1 MKREKFM
8 YYLWVMQTI
17 TFGFV
22 LIMSVIIFL
31 VSNKAILKAIYSV
44 IIIMDSLFLPVLV
57 IYVMKFKEIRPKEMA
72 INNVLK
78 NDNNYKKYIHYVY
91 ILGLFILLSDILSVI
106 LGHYYIPILV
116 LAISMPV
123 MVTIYYKIF
132 VIILRELHL
141 LNKTS

>member
-17 TFGFV
+17 TFGFI

-31 VSNKAILKAIYSV
+31 ASNKVILKAISSV

-78 NDNNYKKYIHYVY
+78 NDNNYKKYIHYIY